1 MKRNQVWTE
10 INIKKLHLWLKSSSI
25 VPLPKKW
32 KLSVHVLIYLQ
43 GFRWGL
49 NSVINLSF
57 LYFLSAYINTDI
69 TGYIVLQ
76 IQSTPPCCGVVF
88 SHWAWAISWSTQN
101 GGPLFSLTDG
111 KDLPLR
117 VARLE
122 PLLGS
127 TNISGEAFYEA
138 LSERRTKQKTK
149 VISKVI

>member
-57 LYFLSAYINTDI
+57 LYFFVSIHQYRHHRIHSFTNTKH
-69 TGYIVLQ
+69 TTLLWGSV
-76 IQSTPPCCGVVF
+76 QSLGLGNQLVNPKWRPTLFPYR
-88 SHWAWAISWSTQN
+88 WE
-101 GGPLFSLTDG
+101 GP
-111 KDLPLR
+111 
-117 VARLE
+117 
-122 PLLGS
+122 
-127 TNISGEAFYEA
+127 AFTSCQVGA
-138 LSERRTKQKTK
+138 FAG
-149 VISKVI
+149 

>member
-1 MKRNQVWTE
+1 MFPFT
-10 INIKKLHLWLKSSSI
+10 
-25 VPLPKKW
+25 KKW

-43 GFRWGL
+43 GFHWGL

-88 SHWAWAISWSTQN
+88 SHWALAISWPTQH
-101 GGPLFSLTDG
+101 GGPLLFSLTDG

-117 VARLE
+117 VAMVE

-127 TNISGEAFYEA
+127 TMEGTLKHFW
-138 LSERRTKQKTK
+138 RRTILWGFIRAEDKTENQ
-149 VISKVI
+149 SD